1 MRICE
6 ANTRILRAK
15 PQPYIDAMLSNLSLP
30 CTAST
35 EPQTRG
41 ESNSMQGASVR
52 KTSRQRRVGRAFLTA
67 AQAENPSRNPH
78 SDWDVVSGWHIKRKL
93 RPGILIRNGMQ
104 FPNEWL
110 AESSPGIRAQN
121 GTRFPNG
128 GPSGKFIPESR
139 LKLGRAFRSISSTPK
154 PARSPFQN
162 WVEES
167 QNETAGGHHDCRR

>member
-41 ESNSMQGASVR
+41 ESNSIQGASVR

-67 AQAENPSRNPH
+67 AQAENPSRNPR

-110 AESSPGIRAQN
+110 AESSSRNPRSERDTLSQRRSKRKVHPGIPPQT
-121 GTRFPNG
+121 GTRFPLHLLN
-128 GPSGKFIPESR
+128 SKTCALSIP
-139 LKLGRAFRSISSTPK
+139 KLGRRKPK
-154 PARSPFQN
+154 RNSRRSP
-162 WVEES
+162 
-167 QNETAGGHHDCRR
+167 